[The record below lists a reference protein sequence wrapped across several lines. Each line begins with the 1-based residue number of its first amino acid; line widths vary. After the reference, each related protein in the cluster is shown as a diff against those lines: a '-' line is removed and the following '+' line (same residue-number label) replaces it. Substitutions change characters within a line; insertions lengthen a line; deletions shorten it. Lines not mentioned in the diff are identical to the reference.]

1 MGAQT
6 ESIDGTGNSAQDQ
19 RVADMFKAI
28 HHSTRRIFPGT
39 LAGARQ
45 IEKMD
50 KLENVIIRRVAVPG
64 NNSANRETLQ
74 LFVHFEDGNMKVA
87 DISTY

>member
-1 MGAQT
+1 
-6 ESIDGTGNSAQDQ
+6 
-19 RVADMFKAI
+19 
-28 HHSTRRIFPGT
+28 
-39 LAGARQ
+39 
-45 IEKMD
+45 MD